1 MKLLVT
7 LVLSGLIL
15 FGAGG
20 CSAATD
26 SRVSEAGTPRV
37 ALCSADGAFETG
49 EAQRVRDELSQRRPL
64 SARRLKQIVKA
75 LNRAAPCIANLAPP
89 NAEMVGTLYVLL
101 GDQYLARKYYSD
113 ASGSFERAD
122 SYYSRLGFPSLMW
135 LEALRGEARAKF
147 RMGELRSADRA
158 ASRQTDLARSW
169 VQRNGFVKDALVD
182 SLRFEAQVSDAE
194 GKSKQSNALK
204 AEADRVE
211 SGSTQR

>member
-7 LVLSGLIL
+7 LVLSGLVL

-20 CSAATD
+20 RSAATD
-26 SRVSEAGTPRV
+26 SLVGTPRV
-37 ALCSADGAFETG
+37 TLCSADGTFETG
-49 EAQRVRDELSQRRPL
+49 EARRVRDELSQRRPL
-64 SARRLKQIVKA
+64 SARRLKEIAAA
-75 LNRAAPCIANLAPP
+75 LNDSRPCSLNLAPP

-101 GDQYLARKYYSD
+101 GNQYLVRKDYSA
-113 ASGSFERAD
+113 ASRSFEGAD

-135 LEALRGEARAKF
+135 LEALRGVTRAQF
-147 RMGELRSADRA
+147 RMGKLRSADRA

-169 VQRNGFVKDALVD
+169 VQRSGFVKDALVD

-194 GKSKQSNALK
+194 GKSKQSDALE